1 MIAYLNGKL
10 VDKAPTEAIIDV
22 GGMGY
27 KVNIPLS
34 TFDKLGKKDS
44 SIKILTYLYVRESIQ
59 QLYGFASA
67 EEKNLFKLLISVSG
81 IGPKLALTILSSVSS
96 RELKS
101 AILNERT
108 GILTSI
114 SGVGKKVAG
123 RIIIELREKMAIA
136 PLSGIELAGVSKS
149 DSLINDAVLVLVSLG
164 YKQAIARETIIK
176 TVQRLEGDI
185 TLEELTREALRVV

>member
-1 MIAYLNGKL
+1 MIAYLSGKL
-10 VDKAPTEAIIDV
+10 VDKSPTEAIIDV
-22 GGMGY
+22 EGVGY

-34 TFDKLGKKDS
+34 TFDRLGKKDS
-44 SIKILTYLYVRESIQ
+44 SIKILTYLYVRENIQ

-81 IGPKLALTILSSVSS
+81 IGPKLALTILSSISS

-108 GILTSI
+108 GILTSV

-136 PLSGIELAGVSKS
+136 PLSGIEAAGVSKS
-149 DSLINDAVLVLVSLG
+149 DSLMNDAALVLVSLG
-164 YKQAIARETIIK
+164 YNQSTAREKVRK
-176 TVQRLEGDI
+176 TVQRLEGDV
-185 TLEELTREALRVV
+185 TLEELTREALRVA

>member
-1 MIAYLNGKL
+1 MIAYLDGKL
-10 VDKAPTEAIIDV
+10 VDKSPTEAIIDV
-22 GGMGY
+22 GGVGY

-34 TFDKLGKKDS
+34 TFDRLGKKDS
-44 SIKILTYLYVRESIQ
+44 SVKILTYLYVRESIQ

-81 IGPKLALTILSSVSS
+81 IGPKLALTILSSLST
-96 RELKS
+96 RELTS

-108 GILTSI
+108 VILTSI

-136 PLSGIELAGVSKS
+136 QMPGIGPVGVSKS
-149 DSLINDAVLVLVSLG
+149 DSLMNDAVLVLVSLG
-164 YKQAIARETIIK
+164 HKQSTAREIVRE
-176 TVQRLEGDI
+176 TVQRLKGDL

>member
-10 VDKAPTEAIIDV
+10 VDKAPTEATIDV
-22 GGMGY
+22 GGVGY

-34 TFDKLGKKDS
+34 TFDRLGKKDS
-44 SIKILTYLYVRESIQ
+44 SVKILTYLYVREDVQ
-59 QLYGFASA
+59 RLYGFAST

-81 IGPKLALTILSSVSS
+81 IGPKLALTVLSSLSS

-101 AILNERT
+101 AILNEKT

-114 SGVGKKVAG
+114 SGVGNKVAG

-136 PLSGIELAGVSKS
+136 PLSEIELAGVSRS
-149 DSLINDAVLVLVSLG
+149 DSLINDAVLALVSLG
-164 YKQAIARETIIK
+164 YKQSTARETIRK
-176 TVQRLEGDI
+176 TVQRLKGDI
-185 TLEELTREALRVV
+185 TLEELTREALRVA

>member
-10 VDKAPTEAIIDV
+10 VDKSPTEAIIDV
-22 GGMGY
+22 EGVGY

-34 TFDKLGKKDS
+34 TFDRLGKKDS
-44 SIKILTYLYVRESIQ
+44 SIKILTYLYVRENIQ

-81 IGPKLALTILSSVSS
+81 IGPKLALTILSSISS

-108 GILTSI
+108 GILTSV

-123 RIIIELREKMAIA
+123 RIIIELREKMATA
-136 PLSGIELAGVSKS
+136 PLSGIEAAGVSKS
-149 DSLINDAVLVLVSLG
+149 DSLMNDAALVLVSLG
-164 YKQAIARETIIK
+164 YNQSTAREKVRK
-176 TVQRLEGDI
+176 TVQRLEGEV
-185 TLEELTREALRVV
+185 TLEELTREALRVA

>member
-10 VDKAPTEAIIDV
+10 VDKTPTEAIIDV

-34 TFDKLGKKDS
+34 TFDRLGKKDS
-44 SIKILTYLYVRESIQ
+44 SVKILTYLYVRESIQ

-96 RELKS
+96 GELKS

>member
-10 VDKAPTEAIIDV
+10 VDKAPTEATIDV
-22 GGMGY
+22 GGVGY

-34 TFDKLGKKDS
+34 TFDRLGKKDS
-44 SIKILTYLYVRESIQ
+44 SVKILTYLYVREDVQ
-59 QLYGFASA
+59 RLYGFAST

-81 IGPKLALTILSSVSS
+81 IGPKLALTVLSSLSS

-101 AILNERT
+101 AILNEKT

-114 SGVGKKVAG
+114 SGVGNKVAG

-136 PLSGIELAGVSKS
+136 PLSEIELAGVSRS
-149 DSLINDAVLVLVSLG
+149 DSLINDAVLALVSLG
-164 YKQAIARETIIK
+164 YKQSTARETIRK
-176 TVQRLEGDI
+176 TVQRLKGDI
-185 TLEELTREALRVV
+185 TLEELTKEALRVA